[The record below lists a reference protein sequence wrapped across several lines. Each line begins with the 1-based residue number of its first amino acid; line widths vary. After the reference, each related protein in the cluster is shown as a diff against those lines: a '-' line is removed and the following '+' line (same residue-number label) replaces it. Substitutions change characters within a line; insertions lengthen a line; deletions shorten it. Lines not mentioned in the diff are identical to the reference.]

1 MALQLVSPVR
11 DGRPK
16 AKRRGQIL
24 LFSSSAVERCTLLCA
39 RTRRKPFLLVT
50 PTWSGSTKAPR
61 AASLAATEWPML
73 SMKQIP
79 CRGRFTGLSVVL
91 CPDGKTSAAGY
102 LFHRKHRPLDR
113 KSTRLNSSHG
123 YISY

>member
-39 RTRRKPFLLVT
+39 GTRRKAIRLVTAERSTLLVT
-50 PTWSGSTKAPR
+50 PTWSGSTKAPH
-61 AASLAATEWPML
+61 AASLAATEWPTF
-73 SMKQIP
+73 SMKQIR

-91 CPDGKTSAAGY
+91 CPDGKNHWRVRIT
-102 LFHRKHRPLDR
+102 L
-113 KSTRLNSSHG
+113 
-123 YISY
+123 